1 MPTPSKPGHVT
12 LVGCGP
18 GDAELLTIKALRAI
32 QAAQCVLYDNLVG
45 NEILTFLPPSAEKIY
60 VGKESSRHTL
70 PQEEIIALMV
80 KIAGGGTP
88 LLRLKGGD
96 GYIFGRGGEEAKG
109 LKAAGIPF
117 SVIPGISAVQGAA
130 ANFKIPLTF
139 RDCARALT
147 LVTGHLSMDRKL
159 YLDWDMLARRD
170 ATIAVYM
177 GIGTIEIICREL
189 LAHGL
194 APDTPAAI
202 IERAT
207 LPDERLLFAPL
218 KNLANDALANG
229 FAPPSLILVGQALKE
244 HCAERFLGGF

>member
-1 MPTPSKPGHVT
+1 MPTQQKIGHVT
-12 LVGCGP
+12 LIGCGP

-32 QAAQCVLYDNLVG
+32 ESAECVLYDNLVG
-45 NEILTFLPPSAEKIY
+45 EGVLGFLPASAERVY
-60 VGKESSRHTL
+60 VGKQSSRHTL
-70 PQEEIIALMV
+70 PQEEIIALMI
-80 KIAGGGTP
+80 KIAKEGKN

-96 GYIFGRGGEEAKG
+96 GYIFGRGGEEAEG
-109 LKAAGIPF
+109 LKAAGVPF

-194 APDTPAAI
+194 AENTPAAI

-207 LPDERLLFAPL
+207 LPDERLLFSPL
-218 KNLANDALANG
+218 KNLPKNAHAAG
-229 FAPPSLILVGQALKE
+229 FAPPSLILVGEALRH
-244 HCAERFLGGF
+244 HCADNFLGGF